1 MRLYLR
7 PPLLT
12 GPIGI
17 NRRNLEQR
25 ERMPYSELFQKMVLL
40 RATRS
45 QVLVLPEDTCP
56 HQAEELFRA
65 LDQVMAGPPMVV
77 IGPVQ
82 VLDEAAMNAAGWYR
96 K

>member
-1 MRLYLR
+1 
-7 PPLLT
+7 
-12 GPIGI
+12 
-17 NRRNLEQR
+17 
-25 ERMPYSELFQKMVLL
+25 MPYRELLQKMTLL
-40 RATRS
+40 RATRAD
-45 QVLVLPEDTCP
+45 VLVLPAGTCP
-56 HQAEELFRA
+56 HQANDLFRA